1 MIATPQTFS
10 PQTPVNQV
18 SADQSLSPQ
27 APANQPLP
35 EATDSRSLLR
45 QQIKLSFQKAT
56 AQKKRLLRTDRRLS
70 IATLVLSAL
79 ATFIA
84 GESVIANDPIV
95 GNWRFTTTVA
105 SLCTLGATVTT
116 GIQKQVAPTDLLIES
131 SECAAKLK
139 ALSIETI
146 PATYEVSD
154 VSETYQRLLA
164 EFASVET

>member
-10 PQTPVNQV
+10 PQIPVNQV
-18 SADQSLSPQ
+18 SANQ
-27 APANQPLP
+27 APANQILP
-35 EATDSRSLLR
+35 DNTDSRSLLR

-84 GESVIANDPIV
+84 GESAIANEPIM

-146 PATYEVSD
+146 PAMYEVSD